1 MSGSGASNLGYGNIY
16 PDSNV
21 NPAFVNKGGM
31 EQNTFSSNQDPSLF
45 GGLRGTSYNVDA
57 AAAKYSGGS
66 KIKKNNMLYKMTHN
80 KSHRKSHRK
89 TMKGGFVYRNKSNSR
104 KYTKSRKN
112 TRQNTKRTK
121 NRSLKGGTYHQFLS
135 NTPYDQ
141 GYSIGGQLPPSQSA
155 LANPAP
161 YTPYYNMFK

>member
-1 MSGSGASNLGYGNIY
+1 
-16 PDSNV
+16 
-21 NPAFVNKGGM
+21 
-31 EQNTFSSNQDPSLF
+31 
-45 GGLRGTSYNVDA
+45 
-57 AAAKYSGGS
+57 
-66 KIKKNNMLYKMTHN
+66 MLYKMTHN
-80 KSHRKSHRK
+80 KSHRKGHRKIHRKGHRK
-89 TMKGGFVYRNKSNSR
+89 TMKGGFLYGTKSNSR

-112 TRQNTKRTK
+112 TRQNTKRVK

-141 GYSIGGQLPPSQSA
+141 GYSIGGQLSPSQSA